1 MIIKLVCLLPLISS
15 SIVVSGDSSQGE
27 CPVWFKRNEN
37 GSCECGSQLGGE
49 IKCDSD
55 KQVVSIIAG
64 YCMSF
69 DNSSQELVVGFNNDQ
84 CFECSMKSHLG
95 GFNHIYNSLPTNSAE
110 LEESCS
116 ERNKVGLLCGDCKE
130 KYGPSFNSLHLRCVE
145 CNIFNTIL
153 MILLIVFLITVFY
166 AIVVI
171 FHLNFTSGAMLGYTI
186 FCHVT
191 TTVLRSNIGL
201 FYTLYD
207 SLDSFG
213 GAILHTS
220 MGISAMWWY
229 FTPVIYLFPDTC
241 LTPHMTNLQVS
252 CMEYILVIY
261 PLFLLIITY
270 VCIELHARGFRLV
283 VYLWKPFHK
292 CFAKVRRNWSASDSI
307 IHAYATFFFL
317 SLSILTFSCFNLL
330 YTTNV
335 YNINGTVITK
345 VLVYEPTMRI
355 FSPQHLPYAIT
366 AITLLFLLGF
376 CPTLFLCLYSTR
388 LFTKC
393 FRLSPRKQ
401 LLLHTFADTF
411 HCCYKDGL
419 NGSYDFRF
427 LSPAPMVLSLSMV
440 LVSFHPN
447 ASGTN
452 VNLSY
457 RLFYSAFFLVLSIV
471 IAYVK
476 PYKSGYLNFSLS
488 FHSAILGFEACA
500 IVIWMESHIISP
512 QLVAQV
518 FTVLASLPHLFALMT
533 AVYYILNRIRL
544 TRQMIQMSFRKI
556 SAVCCCT
563 NRKDSLEPLP
573 DRLENSSFYRTIPEI

>member
-1 MIIKLVCLLPLISS
+1 MIIKLVYLLPLISIVS
-15 SIVVSGDSSQGE
+15 STVVSGDSSQGE

-49 IKCDSD
+49 IKCDPC

-69 DNSSQELVVGFNNDQ
+69 DNSSQELVVGFNNDR
-84 CFECSMKSHLG
+84 CFERSKKSHLG
-95 GFNHIYNSLPTNSAE
+95 GFSHIYNILPTSTAE
-110 LEESCS
+110 LEEFCS
-116 ERNKVGLLCGDCKE
+116 GRNQVGLLCGDCRE
-130 KYGPSFNSLHLRCVE
+130 NYGPSFNSLHLRCIE
-145 CNIFNTIL
+145 CNMFNAIL

-166 AIVVI
+166 VIVVI
-171 FHLNFTSGAMLGYTI
+171 FRLNFTSGAMLGYTI
-186 FCHVT
+186 FCQVT
-191 TTVLRSNIGL
+191 TAGLRSNVGL
-201 FYTLYD
+201 FYTLND
-207 SLDSFG
+207 SLGSFG
-213 GAILHTS
+213 GAVLH
-220 MGISAMWWY
+220 ISWAMSALWWY
-229 FTPVIYLFPDTC
+229 FTPVIHLFPDTC
-241 LTPHMTNLQVS
+241 LTPHMTNLQVF
-252 CMEYILVIY
+252 CIEYIVVIY

-270 VCIELHARGFRLV
+270 VCIELHAWNFRLV

-317 SLSILTFSCFNLL
+317 SLSILAFLCFNLL

-401 LLLHTFADTF
+401 LLLHIFADTF

-427 LSPAPMVLSLSMV
+427 LSPAPMVLCLSMV
-440 LVSFHPN
+440 LASMYV
-447 ASGTN
+447 SGTR
-452 VNLSY
+452 VDLSY
-457 RLFYSAFFLVLSIV
+457 MLFYSAFFLVLSIV

-488 FHSAILGFEACA
+488 FHSVILGFEACA
-500 IVIWMESHIISP
+500 IVIWMESRIISP

-518 FTVLASLPHLFALMT
+518 LALLVSLPHLFALMT
-533 AVYYILNRIRL
+533 AVYYILNRTRL
-544 TRQMIQMSFRKI
+544 MRKMIQMSFKKI

-563 NRKDSLEPLP
+563 NQKDSMEPLP
-573 DRLENSSFYRTIPEI
+573 DRLENSSFYRTIPDI